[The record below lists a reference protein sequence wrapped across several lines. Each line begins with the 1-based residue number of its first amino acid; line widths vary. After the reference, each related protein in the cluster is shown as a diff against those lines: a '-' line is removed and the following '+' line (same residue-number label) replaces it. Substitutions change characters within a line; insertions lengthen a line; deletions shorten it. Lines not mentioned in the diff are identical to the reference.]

1 MSYRIEEKIVI
12 SNSEFYS
19 LKQYFLNLN
28 VKRIFSKRQITSVYF
43 DNFHMDLFNLSEEGV
58 VPRKK
63 IRMRFYENDNS
74 KNCNLET
81 KSHLYDGRKKNV
93 IKITKNKFDFN
104 LKFGIYDN
112 EYGQL
117 LPKVIIKYQREYYYF
132 KDVRITLDNQIFY
145 SKIVNPEIFLK
156 DQFSVIELK
165 PLHSLLDINA
175 IEEFSF
181 PKERFSKYCRA
192 INFLYN

>member
-1 MSYRIEEKIVI
+1 MGYRVEEKIVF
-12 SNSEFYS
+12 SNSEFSS
-19 LKQYFLNLN
+19 LKQYFLNLK
-28 VKRIFSKRQITSVYF
+28 VKKIFSKRQITSVYF

-63 IRMRFYENDNS
+63 IRMRFYENNS
-74 KNCNLET
+74 KNCNLEI
-81 KSHLYDGRKKNV
+81 KSHLYDGRKKKV
-93 IKITKNKFDFN
+93 INITKKKFDFN

-117 LPKVIIKYQREYYYF
+117 IPKVIIQYQREYFYF
-132 KDVRITLDNQIFY
+132 KDVRITFDNQIFY
-145 SKIVNPEIFLK
+145 SKIVNPKIFLK

-165 PLHSLLDINA
+165 PDDMLLDINS
-175 IEEFSF
+175 IQEFSY
-181 PKERFSKYCRA
+181 PRERFSKYCRA